1 MYSISLHLYF
11 LNFKKEL
18 LVDKIMST
26 DIESLTYVFKG
37 EFLEFKNESRIT
49 LTLSVLNQLIA

>member
-26 DIESLTYVFKG
+26 DIDICFKG

-49 LTLSVLNQLIA
+49 VTLYVLNQLIA

>member
-26 DIESLTYVFKG
+26 DIDMSYVFKG
-37 EFLEFKNESRIT
+37 DFLEFKNESRIT
-49 LTLSVLNQLIA
+49 LTLYVLNQLIA

>member
-26 DIESLTYVFKG
+26 DIDIYVFKG

-49 LTLSVLNQLIA
+49 LTLYVLNQLIA